1 MLARSPA
8 ACYRF
13 ADSPA
18 WILAGKAA
26 GNDRRPPGAPSV
38 ILGMFARRLP
48 QVRRGTLRSL
58 AVLVTLALSASALAA
73 QAQAPPLPSLPLD
86 AYPDR
91 TREAVAPL
99 YKTAVARPA
108 DAQAAGAL
116 GRALQAW
123 DQLEDAHQAYLRAQA
138 LSPKAFEWLYLDA
151 VVLYRLA
158 RHDEAAGQFR
168 RALALSPDYLPARI
182 KLADAAFRI
191 GRMDEA
197 REIFEA
203 LRLGALTRPFAEYGL
218 GLIAAGEGRHEAA
231 ITHLLRAIELFP
243 EWGEA
248 HYALALSYNRL
259 GRIEDAERAMA
270 ARLRH
275 GASGPGL
282 EDPVLATTST
292 VRDDAIAA
300 LQRGIKLDQDGD
312 RAGAIAAH
320 EEAVT
325 KDPSFAQAHLN
336 LILLYGRAANWAK
349 VDEHYRQAVALGYS
363 LADVHYNYGYAQQLQ
378 DRWDQ
383 AEAAYRR
390 AIDSHPHH
398 FRAHVNLAV
407 ALERRKD
414 LEGAAAHFRLAA
426 DAEPTSRPARF
437 YLARVLLELQRVP
450 EAIAELE
457 KILEPRDVEA
467 PTYLHALAIAYAEAG
482 NATTAIARA
491 MEARELA
498 RSYQQTTL
506 VAAIDQTLAYL
517 KGSPR

>member
-1 MLARSPA
+1 MR
-8 ACYRF
+8 CR
-13 ADSPA
+13 
-18 WILAGKAA
+18 
-26 GNDRRPPGAPSV
+26 
-38 ILGMFARRLP
+38 
-48 QVRRGTLRSL
+48 TLRSG
-58 AVLVTLALSASALAA
+58 AILVAFALSSSAFAA
-73 QAQAPPLPSLPLD
+73 QAQAPPLPRLPLD
-86 AYPDR
+86 AYADQ
-91 TREAVAPL
+91 TREAVAPV
-99 YKTAVARPA
+99 YKNAVDRPA

-123 DQLEDAHQAYLRAQA
+123 DQFEDAHQTYLRAQA
-138 LSPKAFEWLYLDA
+138 LAPTAFEWLYLDA

-158 RHDEAAGQFR
+158 RYEEATGQFR

-182 KLADAAFRI
+182 KLADATIRA
-191 GRMDEA
+191 GRLDEA
-197 REIFEA
+197 REMFEA
-203 LRLGALTRPFAEYGL
+203 LRSGPLTQPFAEYGL

-231 ITHLLRAIELFP
+231 INHLQRAIELFP

-259 GRIEDAERAMA
+259 GRREDAERAMA
-270 ARLRH
+270 ARLQH

-325 KDPSFAQAHLN
+325 GDPSFAQAHLN

-349 VDEHYRQAVALGYS
+349 VEEHYRKAVALGYS

-378 DRWDQ
+378 GHWDQ

-390 AIDSHPHH
+390 ALGSNPHH
-398 FRAHVNLAV
+398 FRAHLNLA
-407 ALERRKD
+407 ATLERRKD
-414 LEGAAAHFRLAA
+414 LEGAAAEFRLAA
-426 DAEPTSRPARF
+426 DAEPTSRSARF
-437 YLARVLLELQRVP
+437 YLGRVLLELQRSQ
-450 EAIAELE
+450 EAITELE

-467 PTYLHALAIAYAEAG
+467 ATYLHALAIAYAEAG
-482 NATTAIARA
+482 NAKTAIARA

-498 RSYQQTTL
+498 LSHRQMEL

>member
-1 MLARSPA
+1 
-8 ACYRF
+8 
-13 ADSPA
+13 
-18 WILAGKAA
+18 
-26 GNDRRPPGAPSV
+26 
-38 ILGMFARRLP
+38 MFARRLP
-48 QVRRGTLRSL
+48 RMRRGTLRSG
-58 AVLVTLALSASALAA
+58 AVLVALALGSSAFAA
-73 QAQAPPLPSLPLD
+73 QVQAPPLPPLPLD

-91 TREAVAPL
+91 TREAVAPV
-99 YKTAVARPA
+99 YKHAVDRPA
-108 DAQAAGAL
+108 DGQAAGAL

-138 LSPKAFEWLYLDA
+138 LAPKAFEWPYLDA

-158 RHDEAAGQFR
+158 RYEEATGQFR
-168 RALALSPDYLPARI
+168 RALALSPDYLPARL
-182 KLADAAFRI
+182 KLADALFRT
-191 GRMDEA
+191 GHFDEA
-197 REIFEA
+197 RERFEA
-203 LRLGALTRPFAEYGL
+203 LRAGPLTRPFAEYGL

-231 ITHLLRAIELFP
+231 ITHLERAIELFP

-248 HYALALSYNRL
+248 HYALALSCHRL
-259 GRIEDAERAMA
+259 GRPEDAARAMA

-300 LQRGIKLDQDGD
+300 LQRGIKLDQNGD

-320 EEAVT
+320 EEAVAR
-325 KDPSFAQAHLN
+325 DPSFAQAHLN

-378 DRWDQ
+378 DHWDQ

-390 AIDSHPHH
+390 ALDANPHH
-398 FRAHVNLAV
+398 FRAHLNLA
-407 ALERRKD
+407 ATLERRKD

-437 YLARVLLELQRVP
+437 YLARVLLELQRFP

-482 NATTAIARA
+482 NAKTAIARA
-491 MEARELA
+491 TEARELA
-498 RSYQQTTL
+498 QSHRQTEL

-517 KGSPR
+517 RGSPR